1 MLHLYICCVY
11 CSSAEYLGL
20 AWVGGIRRVLE
31 RVYFPVMA
39 GADSDDGKTM
49 MMIVMMTVMACNTT
63 VTMTV
68 TLTVI
73 ADADN
78 HIIFMLAEQS
88 KSPNRRS
95 VDYDLD

>member
-1 MLHLYICCVY
+1 MLHFNICCVY

-20 AWVGGIRRVLE
+20 AWVGGIRKVL
-31 RVYFPVMA
+31 YFPVTA

-78 HIIFMLAEQS
+78 HIIFMLTELS

>member
-1 MLHLYICCVY
+1 
-11 CSSAEYLGL
+11 
-20 AWVGGIRRVLE
+20 
-31 RVYFPVMA
+31 
-39 GADSDDGKTM
+39 M

-78 HIIFMLAEQS
+78 HIIFMLTELS